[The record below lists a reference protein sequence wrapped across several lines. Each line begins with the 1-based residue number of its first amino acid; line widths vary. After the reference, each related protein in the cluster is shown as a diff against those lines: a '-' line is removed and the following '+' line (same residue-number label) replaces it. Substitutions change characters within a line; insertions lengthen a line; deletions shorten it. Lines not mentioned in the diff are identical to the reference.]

1 MEGIIS
7 YNGHLCQEV
16 CAYHNV
22 ERKTRTGS
30 RTSIASIVFAA
41 WLVDPLA
48 SRVENNVVSFP
59 WGKFLMKVLRSVCC
73 TDLPSF
79 TRNIKNI
86 WSLSPL
92 VSEVQY
98 QNLKPIDTKIIERK
112 DWKKKAGWS
121 TYARTSALIETD
133 AGFATTNSRPSPG
146 MWLYTPTC
154 IALISVDLPWK
165 PPPTINVMPTTII

>member
-1 MEGIIS
+1 MEGIRS

-79 TRNIKNI
+79 TRDIKNI

-92 VSEVQY
+92 VSEMQY
-98 QNLKPIDTKIIERK
+98 QNLKPIDTKIKEREK
-112 DWKKKAGWS
+112 TEKKRLGGQLMLVPRLWLKPTQGLQRQTPGHHQECGCTRQLALHS
-121 TYARTSALIETD
+121 SA
-133 AGFATTNSRPSPG
+133 
-146 MWLYTPTC
+146 
-154 IALISVDLPWK
+154 
-165 PPPTINVMPTTII
+165 